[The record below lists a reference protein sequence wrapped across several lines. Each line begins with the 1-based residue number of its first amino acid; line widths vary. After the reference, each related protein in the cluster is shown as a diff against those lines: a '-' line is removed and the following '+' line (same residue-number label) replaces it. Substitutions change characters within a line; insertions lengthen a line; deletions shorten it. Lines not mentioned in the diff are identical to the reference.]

1 MPILWLSLCKC
12 NYQHILLQEAM
23 YQSTENENIDITL
36 DLRNFGVPWAL
47 HCWIRTLLTANN
59 NGFGSV
65 IDELLQDFSKEW
77 TEDNSSYFTDECL
90 PVLFNIFRNDFVHG
104 SLNIFFLSM
113 FKIFKFS
120 IFGV

>member
-1 MPILWLSLCKC
+1 
-12 NYQHILLQEAM
+12 M

-90 PVLFNIFRNDFVHG
+90 PVLFSIFRNVFIAFLDTFMKPCENIN
-104 SLNIFFLSM
+104 NIFLFW
-113 FKIFKFS
+113 
-120 IFGV
+120 